1 MISFKS
7 VSKDRWDK
15 IILILA
21 IQNSFIIPIDLAF
34 GPEFTNGFKFQVF
47 DGIVDIL
54 FLVDMILMFM
64 TSYQDSR
71 GKEIKDSHTIA
82 ANYMK

>member
-15 IILILA
+15 FILILA

-34 GPEFTNGFKFQVF
+34 GPEFTKGFKFKVF